1 MAEFP
6 ALPLFTDAYLAD
18 TRHLTTEEHGAY
30 LLLMMEAWRRPDC
43 SLPDDD
49 RLLARLSGLSV
60 ERWTEVSSVIMSFW
74 QRDGRR
80 KTWTQKRL
88 VKERVFVTQRSALQR
103 DRIAKRWNKKEKEDT
118 TVLPDEYRSDTP
130 TPTPTLI
137 KEEAKA
143 SSKKAR
149 GSRLPDDWRL
159 PRDLGEWAVSEGMA
173 VAEVR
178 RQADMFADYWRSVP
192 ASRGVKLDWAGTW
205 RNWVRKALADNPKQ
219 STRAT
224 EQFGAFGLI
233 REVG

>member
-43 SLPDDD
+43 NLPDDD

-60 ERWTEVSSVIMSFW
+60 ERWAEVRNIIMAFW

-88 VKERVFVTQRSALQR
+88 VKERVFVAQKSSSQR
-103 DRIAKRWNKKEKEDT
+103 DKAVKRWKETKKDDAT
-118 TVLPDEYRSDTP
+118 ALPNGCPDDAP

-137 KEEAKA
+137 KEETNV
-143 SSKKAR
+143 SSKKR

-159 PRDLGEWAVSEGMA
+159 PRDLGDWAVSEGMA
-173 VAEVR
+173 ETEVR
-178 RQADMFADYWRSVP
+178 RQAAMFADYWRSVP

-205 RNWVRKALADNPKQ
+205 RNWVRKALDDMPKQ
-219 STRAT
+219 KPK
-224 EQFGAFGLI
+224 QPDHFGAFGAI